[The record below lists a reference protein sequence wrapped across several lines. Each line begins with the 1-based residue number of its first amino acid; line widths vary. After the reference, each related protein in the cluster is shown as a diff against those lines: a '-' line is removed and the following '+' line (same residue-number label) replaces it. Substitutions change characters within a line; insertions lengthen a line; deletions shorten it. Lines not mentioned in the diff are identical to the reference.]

1 MGEKHV
7 IGMFSHAPSI
17 SHLCMFGLKCFIKV
31 PDKTQSKLD
40 DKAKE
45 CHFMGF
51 EGESIQVVMDADRK
65 KLCSHNVIFMEGQ
78 VSHSDGTGPMTMEFQ
93 SQDTEAAKDDYKGT
107 HSADDEVSK

>member
-51 EGESIQVVMDADRK
+51 EGESI
-65 KLCSHNVIFMEGQ
+65 
-78 VSHSDGTGPMTMEFQ
+78 
-93 SQDTEAAKDDYKGT
+93 
-107 HSADDEVSK
+107 